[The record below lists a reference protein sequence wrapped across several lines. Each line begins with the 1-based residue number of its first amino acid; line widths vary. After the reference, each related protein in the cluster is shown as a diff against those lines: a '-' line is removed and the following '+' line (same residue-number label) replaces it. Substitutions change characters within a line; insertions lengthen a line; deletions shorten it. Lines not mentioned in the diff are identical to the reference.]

1 MTTSR
6 SSNVSGLTEGP
17 LLRPLV
23 ALSWPLVAIQLLQVA
38 YNVAD
43 TFWLGR
49 LSADAVGAIS
59 LAFPIVFL
67 LISVGGGF
75 TAAGAILV
83 AQYTGAGG
91 DRAAGRIAGQT
102 LGFVMLVAV
111 ALGLL
116 GFLVTGPM
124 LALLPADPAT
134 QDRIIPMAAEYM
146 RIFFLGSP
154 ALFGFFI
161 FTSLM
166 RGYGNTRTPLRVMVL
181 SVAVNVVLDPI
192 LIFGWGP
199 VEPMG
204 IGGAAVATVVA
215 RMVAAVV
222 GFYVLFGT
230 NVGPAI
236 EYRDLIPKP
245 GPVKEI
251 VRLGVPSALEQSGV
265 SLAMVVATA
274 MVATFPPAV
283 VAAYG
288 LGNRLLSLVFL
299 PAMGLSQA
307 MNTAVGQNLGAG
319 KPDRAERAAYLG
331 MKLVVAVLAVAA
343 VFAAAFPGP
352 IVAVLLPAD
361 SPSAVE
367 TIDFASEYLRIA
379 SVAFVFLGLWQVVQG
394 TFRGAGNT
402 TTALALSLFALW
414 VVRLPATYLLAF
426 TFDWGPAGIWTAV
439 ALGDVVGCL
448 VALAWFTRG
457 TWKEAVVDRGTDDDC
472 NERGARLPDEAVPT
486 DD

>member
-6 SSNVSGLTEGP
+6 SANTSSLTAGP

-49 LSADAVGAIS
+49 YSADAVGALS

-67 LISVGGGF
+67 MISVGGGF

-83 AQYTGAGG
+83 AQYTGAESE
-91 DRAAGRIAGQT
+91 RAAGRFAGQT

-111 ALGLL
+111 GLGVV
-116 GFLVTGPM
+116 GFLATGPS
-124 LALLPADPAT
+124 LSLLPADPAT
-134 QDRIIPMAAEYM
+134 RDRVIPLAAAYM
-146 RIFFLGSP
+146 RVFFLGSP

-161 FTSLM
+161 FSSLM

-181 SVAVNVVLDPI
+181 SVAVNVVLDPL

-199 VEPMG
+199 FPKMG
-204 IGGAAVATVVA
+204 IEGAAVATVAA
-215 RMVAAVV
+215 RVAAALV

-230 NVGPAI
+230 DVGPAI
-236 EYRDLIPKP
+236 ELVDLIPRP
-245 GPVKEI
+245 GPVKDI
-251 VRLGVPSALEQSGV
+251 LRLGVPSALEQSG
-265 SLAMVVATA
+265 SALAMVAATA

-319 KPDRAERAAYLG
+319 RPERAERAVKMG
-331 MKLVVAVLAVAA
+331 VELVTGVLLVAA
-343 VFAAAFPGP
+343 LVAAAVPEP
-352 IVAVLLPAD
+352 IVSVLLPPD
-361 SPSAVE
+361 SPGAVE
-367 TIDFASEYLRIA
+367 TVGHAAEYLRIS
-379 SVAFVFLGLWQVVQG
+379 SVAFVFLGVFQVAQG
-394 TFRGAGNT
+394 AFRGAGNT
-402 TTALALSLFALW
+402 TTALAISLVTLW

-426 TFDWGPAGIWTAV
+426 TLNWGPTGVWAAV
-439 ALGDVVGCL
+439 AAADVVGCL
-448 VALAWFTRG
+448 VAVAWLARG
-457 TWKEAVVDRGTDDDC
+457 TWKDAVVSGRGGGSSVLDD
-472 NERGARLPDEAVPT
+472 AVPT